1 MPGVTFFCVFV
12 WLDTNR
18 QGGGRTRVKVFYLQ
32 AYMFR
37 ELGDNCR
44 KICTVYWISVCQLA
58 ILFCLV
64 GPKAPICKLW
74 TALREYCT
82 SGPYFWRLCA
92 FSQKN
97 KANLDKVSYGSTQK
111 YSKELKITV
120 LTSVEAT
127 VVKLQQKM
135 CENQYFPCFEP

>member
-1 MPGVTFFCVFV
+1 MATTPYLRALTAHPTPILGGNPVFVFFFHQNDHKGWKRDVLDAWGHFLLRFCVAGHKPS
-12 WLDTNR
+12 
-18 QGGGRTRVKVFYLQ
+18 GGGRTRVKVFYLQ

-74 TALREYCT
+74 TAL
-82 SGPYFWRLCA
+82 
-92 FSQKN
+92 
-97 KANLDKVSYGSTQK
+97 NLHSFKLLLLYNSW
-111 YSKELKITV
+111 TV
-120 LTSVEAT
+120 LI
-127 VVKLQQKM
+127 
-135 CENQYFPCFEP
+135 